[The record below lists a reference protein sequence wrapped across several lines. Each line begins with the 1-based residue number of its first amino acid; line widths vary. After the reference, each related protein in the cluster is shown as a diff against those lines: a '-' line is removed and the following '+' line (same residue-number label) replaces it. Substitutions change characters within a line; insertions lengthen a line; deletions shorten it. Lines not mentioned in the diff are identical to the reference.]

1 MAGIER
7 AGSGGGGCCRG
18 GGASSRGLL
27 FSFRMSRVCDEG
39 ELLLDR
45 VSGESSQSG
54 ERVER
59 DEEVVRW

>member
-7 AGSGGGGCCRG
+7 AGSGGGSCCRG

-27 FSFRMSRVCDEG
+27 YGFRMSRDCDEG
-39 ELLLDR
+39 ELLFER

-54 ERVER
+54 ERAGR
-59 DEEVVRW
+59 DEEVVR